1 MNHLSYLKIG
11 ALFCLCVLPFAFIFA
26 QNSHSKVLLQF
37 ARKYYLMGKIEPAAE
52 KAELALE
59 TDPQNPAANVL
70 YGLTLLHHHS
80 LENLIRAEKLIEQF
94 APKLSDRAFGQFALG
109 ELYKFR
115 HETDLA
121 RKYYRKSVELN
132 PNFIQPYIELGE
144 YHFNQ
149 MLEYYNRV
157 SDTRIPLSF
166 REYAVDDYDRAVDYL
181 KKALKIDPQNSRAIY
196 LLGSVYFEMEEFGE
210 MISLFTPYLKKAPDD
225 KDINLFMGLAHLSLN
240 RYSSAAQFF
249 NRAMDNMPEAEKNVF
264 LNPEF
269 LVKKDSLKERTPETV
284 QQFWQKN
291 DPMFLTDENER
302 LLEHYG
308 RVAYANMRFSLP
320 SLGIYGW
327 QTDRGKTYIRYGK
340 PNFIVEY
347 GKSMEAFA
355 VYPPAQIW
363 VYPQFQLMFS
373 DEFWNGNFRF
383 TQPFPGSNSPFK
395 ERTNIDFGLVAEN
408 VFQEIPQSFDFEL
421 PGGTFFSP
429 YQISFF
435 KGKSETDAILSFG
448 LPWEEDLDSDSMN
461 YRTGFFLL
469 GKDKLPKFRLTEN
482 LSLDYRKNEAL
493 LQNRYLVNGLQ
504 FQLPPGTYQY
514 SFEIINR
521 TLEQDFVDRRKV
533 AIPDFSRQELL
544 LSDLL
549 LAYRIEPSQKKGVFT
564 RRGVDILPNVTRTFD
579 KSETLFIYF
588 EVYNLLPDVSGG
600 VRYVVENTIT
610 RQRKTNFLKAL
621 LGKRKQRTTIVNEYS
636 GTGTSDFVIQSIRLN
651 NLEPGDYELEITV
664 KDEIGFFEAS
674 KTSDFVLVESGV
686 E

>member
-1 MNHLSYLKIG
+1 
-11 ALFCLCVLPFAFIFA
+11 
-26 QNSHSKVLLQF
+26 
-37 ARKYYLMGKIEPAAE
+37 
-52 KAELALE
+52 
-59 TDPQNPAANVL
+59 
-70 YGLTLLHHHS
+70 
-80 LENLIRAEKLIEQF
+80 
-94 APKLSDRAFGQFALG
+94 
-109 ELYKFR
+109 
-115 HETDLA
+115 
-121 RKYYRKSVELN
+121 
-132 PNFIQPYIELGE
+132 
-144 YHFNQ
+144 
-149 MLEYYNRV
+149 
-157 SDTRIPLSF
+157 
-166 REYAVDDYDRAVDYL
+166 
-181 KKALKIDPQNSRAIY
+181 
-196 LLGSVYFEMEEFGE
+196 MEEFGE
-210 MISLFTPYLKKAPDD
+210 MIRLFTSYLEKSPDD

-240 RYSSAAQFF
+240 QYSQAAKYF
-249 NRAMDNMPEAEKNVF
+249 NRAIDHMPEAEKYIF

-269 LVKKDSLKERTPETV
+269 LLKKDSLKERTPETV
-284 QQFWQKN
+284 QRFWEKN

-302 LLEHYG
+302 LLAHYG

-320 SLGIYGW
+320 NLGIYGW

-347 GKSMEAFA
+347 GKSMETFA

-408 VFQEIPQSFDFEL
+408 VFREIPQSFDFEL
-421 PGGTFFSP
+421 PGGSFFSP

-435 KGKSETDAILSFG
+435 KGKSETDVILSFG

-469 GKDKLPKFRLTEN
+469 DKNKIPQFRLTEN
-482 LSLDYRKNEAL
+482 LSLDYRENEAL

-504 FQLPPGTYQY
+504 FGLPPGEFQY

-533 AIPDFSRQELL
+533 EIPDFSRQELL

-549 LAYRIEPSQKKGVFT
+549 LAYQIEPSQKKGVFT
-564 RRGVDILPNVTRTFD
+564 RRGFDILPNVTRQFD

-588 EVYNLLPDVSGG
+588 EVYHLLPDVRGRA
-600 VRYVVENTIT
+600 RYVVENTIT
-610 RQRKTNFLKAL
+610 RQNKTNFLKAL

-636 GTGTSDFVIQSIRLN
+636 ATGTTDFVIQSIRLN
-651 NLEPGDYELEITV
+651 NLKPGTYELEITV
-664 KDEIGFFEAS
+664 KDEIGYFEAS
-674 KTSDFVLVESGV
+674 KTSQFTLVESGM